1 MSLATTSI
9 SQLSINTIRTL
20 SMDAVQTANSGHPGT
35 PMALAPVAYE
45 LWTNWLR
52 YDPEHPH
59 WPARDRFVLSCGHAS
74 MLLYSLLHLS
84 GVKRAD
90 GGDDLAV
97 SLDDI
102 RNFRQLHS
110 PCAGHPEYGEVTGAE
125 TTTGPLGQG
134 CANSVGMAIAARWLA
149 ARYERP
155 GFEGMLNHRVY
166 ALLSDGDV
174 MEGVGCEAASLAGHL
189 RLGNL
194 CWIYDDNRITIE
206 GSTDLA
212 FTENVG
218 ARFAAL
224 GWRVAHVED
233 ANDLSA
239 LSTGFEEFENGD
251 ERPLLLIVRSI
262 IGYGAPKKQNTA
274 SAHGSPL
281 GKEEVAAAKEFY
293 GWTEPEFSV
302 PSEVQEHFRDTIGK
316 QGNERYLAWVDLWSR
331 YRAAYPQEAA
341 ELKLLWDRELPAGW
355 EEAVENFDATGKANA
370 TRNWSGK
377 ILNAAASV
385 IPWMVGGSADLAE
398 SNKSL
403 IESAD
408 AGHFA
413 AGSYGGRNFHF
424 GVREHAMASIC
435 NGMSLS
441 GLRTYC
447 ATFFVFTDYLR
458 PALRLSALMHQ
469 PVLYLMTHDSIG
481 LGEDGPTHQPVE
493 QLAACRAIPN
503 LLVFRPADGAETK
516 YAYAAALA
524 ETRRPSMLVLT
535 RQNVPTYD
543 RNRFGSAEGV
553 KQGGYVLWQ
562 PEPNCEVILIGT
574 GSELEICLQ
583 AAELL
588 QAQGIA
594 PRVVSLPCWELFD
607 EQPEEYRQAV
617 LPEECSVRIAVEAA
631 SDFGWHKYLGSRG
644 QFIGMNS
651 FGASAPYDKLYQH
664 FGITTERVVATA
676 RKMLGR

>member
-1 MSLATTSI
+1 MSLASTTL

-20 SMDAVQTANSGHPGT
+20 SMDAVQAANSGHPGT

-84 GVKRAD
+84 GVKRTD
-90 GGDDLAV
+90 GGEELAV

-102 RNFRQLHS
+102 RHFRQLHS

-155 GFEGMLNHRVY
+155 GFEGLLNHRVY

-218 ARFAAL
+218 ARFEAL
-224 GWRVAHVED
+224 GWRVSYVED
-233 ANDLSA
+233 ANDLASLA
-239 LSTGFEEFENGD
+239 AGFETFEESD

-281 GKEEVAAAKEFY
+281 GKEEIAAAKDFY

-302 PSEVQEHFRDTIGK
+302 PNEVQEHFRATIGK
-316 QGNERYLAWVDLWSR
+316 QGNERYLAWADLWSR

-341 ELKLLWDRELPAGW
+341 ELKLIWNRELPAGSV
-355 EEAVENFDATGKANA
+355 EAVESFDATGKANA

-377 ILNAAASV
+377 ILNAAAAQ

-403 IESAD
+403 IESPD

-516 YAYAAALA
+516 YAYAAAL
-524 ETRRPSMLVLT
+524 EESRRPSMLVLT

-543 RNRFGSAEGV
+543 RTRFGNAAGV

-562 PEPNCEVILIGT
+562 PEASCEVILIGT

-583 AAELL
+583 AAEQLH
-588 QAQGIA
+588 AQGIA
-594 PRVVSLPCWELFD
+594 PRVVSLPCWELFN
-607 EQPEEYRQAV
+607 EQPEEYREAV
-617 LPEECSVRIAVEAA
+617 LPEACSVRIAVEAA
-631 SDFGWHKYLGSRG
+631 SEFGWHRYLGSHG

-676 RKMLGR
+676 RKMLGK